1 MEWEEMFSGKC
12 FITDLG
18 EKQQVEHEGESLE
31 FGQYAVWAPFE
42 GDSHH
47 KIVEVG
53 ENLQELMS
61 KYEISEDRVCIL
73 IQQ

>member
-1 MEWEEMFSGKC
+1 MEWEEIFSGKC

-18 EKQQVEHEGESLE
+18 EKQQVEQEGEKIE

-53 ENLQELMS
+53 EDLQALMS
-61 KYEISEDRVCIL
+61 RYHIPPDRVCIL